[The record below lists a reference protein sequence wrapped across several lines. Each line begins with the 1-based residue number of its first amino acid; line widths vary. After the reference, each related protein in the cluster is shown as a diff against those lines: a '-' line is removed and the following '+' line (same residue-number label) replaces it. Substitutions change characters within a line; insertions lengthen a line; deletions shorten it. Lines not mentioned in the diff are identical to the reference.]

1 MSDNKKNDN
10 LKIFEPSYQ
19 HAFWGSLDPDLRVFL
34 DEFEMKESW
43 TYDYNELPGLFI
55 EIASALPKV
64 AMLNPDENSKEILQE
79 LFPLLA
85 NMSFR
90 TCVSA
95 ISWLDKDLK
104 HESEHGWGAI
114 IFIESSKMAQ
124 IEDGTTLSLSA
135 KMVYERL
142 RIILMTRLATKIF
155 SNIKF

>member
-1 MSDNKKNDN
+1 MSESNSKEN
-10 LKIFEPSYQ
+10 LKLFEPSYQ
-19 HAFWGSLDPDLRVFL
+19 SAFWGSLDPDLRVFL

-43 TYDYNELPGLFI
+43 TYDYNELPGFFL
-55 EIASALPKV
+55 EVASALPKIASKNV
-64 AMLNPDENSKEILQE
+64 DENAKGILEE

-95 ISWLDKDLK
+95 ISWLDKDIR
-104 HESEHGWGAI
+104 HESEHGWGAV
-114 IFIESSKMAQ
+114 IFLEASKLAKS
-124 IEDGTTLSLSA
+124 DDPTTLTLSA

-155 SNIKF
+155 TNIKF